1 MRCAWTRTSSRGRCV
16 VVEPTTEWER
26 VSELDERRQES
37 ERNGVAALRAEI
49 ADLRNELE
57 IMHSRVA
64 YLESKG
70 RR

>member
-1 MRCAWTRTSSRGRCV
+1 M
-16 VVEPTTEWER
+16 VEPTTEWER

>member
-1 MRCAWTRTSSRGRCV
+1 MVEDDCYSMNDQLAASLGRSARKPG
-16 VVEPTTEWER
+16 EP
-26 VSELDERRQES
+26 D
-37 ERNGVAALRAEI
+37 GVAALRAEI